1 MVENKTKATDADV
14 GEFIN
19 AVEHPVHKA
28 DGQTLRAMMTEV
40 TGEKAVM
47 WGENIV
53 GFGQYQY
60 QYANGDYGDWPR
72 IGFSPRKAKLSLY
85 GLTNAITAPELLSQ
99 LGKHKL
105 GKGCLYINKLEDID
119 LVVLRELMVAAW
131 ANAPSRG

>member
-19 AVEHPVHKA
+19 AVEHPMRKA

-85 GLTNAITAPELLSQ
+85 GLTNAITAPELLAQ

-119 LVVLRELMVAAW
+119 LAVLRELMVAAW